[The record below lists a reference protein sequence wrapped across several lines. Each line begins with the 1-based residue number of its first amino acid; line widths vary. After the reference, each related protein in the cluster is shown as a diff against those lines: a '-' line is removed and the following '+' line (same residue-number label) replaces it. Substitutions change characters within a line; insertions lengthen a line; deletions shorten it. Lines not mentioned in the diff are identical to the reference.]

1 MYNILTFLLII
12 FKIHSNR
19 EIVSSR
25 KVYVKIQNKIDM
37 LSAKGIVLES
47 LKSIGQF

>member
-12 FKIHSNR
+12 FKIHRNK
-19 EIVSSR
+19 EIVSR
-25 KVYVKIQNKIDM
+25 KVYVKIQNKTDM